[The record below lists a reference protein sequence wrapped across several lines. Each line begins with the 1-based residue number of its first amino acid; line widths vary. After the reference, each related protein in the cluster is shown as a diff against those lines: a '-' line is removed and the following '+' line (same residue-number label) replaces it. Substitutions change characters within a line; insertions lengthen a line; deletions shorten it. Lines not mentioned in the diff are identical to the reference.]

1 MYYTIIKFPFSSVN
15 DHGYTLWVCLNASGD
30 MSNLTDAIAA
40 DAEVFRR
47 KPTQTVMGDTIYNFE
62 GTLSGSVK
70 VTDDEREDFWTPLVC
85 SKLSFNMA
93 CETFP
98 VWLMEYCNNNRA
110 KVILTKDDAK
120 PHVMWH
126 GYLIAQTL
134 NMTVVRNLMACP
146 MVAVDEVAMAKYM
159 NFKETTEFV
168 TSDHWCSV
176 FGLME
181 HYHTL
186 HHTRGLSA
194 ASPGFEKLYYIL
206 NLTHSNRLLWHRN
219 LAIQDGYG
227 TDIND
232 LPGTL
237 MVNLDRWLQDKEATW
252 EECLTE
258 LCEYLGV
265 TFAVGSYGLM
275 TNCDAYLLTCP
286 TDATTAQQF
295 VYTFDIHTVVSH
307 STSMYATLDNPT
319 KLGGNLQITSE
330 PDRYKAVEV
339 TSVPERWKGHEYL
352 TDEHYKEIA
361 PNKQVRFEWGTT
373 QDATNGPFDTY
384 GWHKLVYIKPT
395 TDEENYVTLPDCQ
408 DGEGYVMARDG
419 ILPYEDLS
427 SCVGLGQPTGG
438 VADSLDFITF
448 KEGATCVKI
457 GGGEIGG
464 VDEDKHL
471 VPFFLI
477 LNHMWSN
484 MWNRTPYT
492 MQSSHI
498 ADTPF
503 LTLTPFADNGPTHP
517 SERHYLTLSMRVK
530 FIRENMSIGAKSDGS
545 PLHWLWFASPG
556 VGHTMRV
563 LDWQSPAI
571 LMPCEDSEYPNFED
585 PTSIY
590 TGNVAAW
597 NQIYFTARLRVGDHY
612 WNGNSWVTTPAT
624 CDIRLWNTTSEV
636 TEVDKYGIRTIETKN
651 YYYTF
656 GSPYDGNTSVDK
668 MTDPKML
675 VDCRGV
681 SIPNAPLQGQLKL
694 EILGQIRFQNTI
706 PGAQGVANSV
716 PFILIDNVEIG
727 WTDDAEL
734 MGKDIEL
741 KQKSVMDATSHTKQT
756 LERSIKMA
764 SPQVDGFFDNA
775 LLFDNGKAW
784 QNLRQVKV
792 QGALPLLFTPEWS
805 ILQRLSWQYGSGQLY
820 VELETPVAY
829 DDNVHNIDFTVTN
842 LTEAK
847 GDFMP
852 LRRVF
857 DYTLER
863 MRVKLMRINMAAAV

>member
-30 MSNLTDAIAA
+30 MTNLTDAIAS
-40 DAEVFRR
+40 DSEVFRR

-134 NMTVVRNLMACP
+134 NMTVVRNIMACP

-181 HYHTL
+181 HFHTL

-219 LAIQDGYG
+219 LAIQDSNGN
-227 TDIND
+227 DIND

-286 TDATTAQQF
+286 TDAPTAQQF
-295 VYTFDIHTVVSH
+295 VYTFDLHTVVSH
-307 STSMYATLDNPT
+307 STSVYATLDNPT

-361 PNKQVRFEWGTT
+361 PDKQVRFEWGEKANAAANFES
-373 QDATNGPFDTY
+373 DY
-384 GWHKLVYIKPT
+384 GFHKLKYIKP
-395 TDEENYVTLPDCQ
+395 DAEEADFVEIPPCA
-408 DGEGYVMARDG
+408 DGEGYIMARAGD
-419 ILPYEDLS
+419 LPYVNLD
-427 SCVGLGQPTGG
+427 SCVGKTSPDMS

-448 KEGATCVKI
+448 KEGCCCVKVGEGQI
-457 GGGEIGG
+457 GGI
-464 VDEDKHL
+464 DEDTAL
-471 VPFFLI
+471 QPYFLI
-477 LNHMWSN
+477 MNHMWG
-484 MWNRTPYT
+484 NRYLEDLYA
-492 MQSSHI
+492 MQTTHL
-498 ADTPF
+498 ADTPW
-503 LTLTPFADNGPTHP
+503 LKLMPLGGNGALHP
-517 SERHYLTLSMRVK
+517 GDRHYLKIDFELM
-530 FIRENMSIGAKSDGS
+530 FIRENMPSISGS
-545 PLHWLWFASPG
+545 RQYLYLKAPDAQTPNQM
-556 VGHTMRV
+556 V
-563 LDWQSPAI
+563 DWSTPAI
-571 LMPCEDSEYPNFED
+571 LMPSTSSQNDFSENNEFNASLDLWYD
-585 PTSIY
+585 L
-590 TGNVAAW
+590 
-597 NQIYFTARLRVGDHY
+597 YFKAYIRVGNHY
-612 WNGNSWVTTPAT
+612 FNGNSWEYVASGQTPPT
-624 CDIRLWNTTSEV
+624 CDVTLWSDTNEIKWVTNTGQYV
-636 TEVDKYGIRTIETKN
+636 IGTKN
-651 YYYTF
+651 YYYTVS
-656 GSPYDGNTSVDK
+656 SPYRGTNLVDRYTNNT
-668 MTDPKML
+668 KML
-675 VDCRGV
+675 ASLSGTSIHNQPVD
-681 SIPNAPLQGQLKL
+681 GQL
-694 EILGQIRFQNTI
+694 EIQVLGQIRFQSS
-706 PGAQGVANSV
+706 PAGHNSI
-716 PFILIDNVEIG
+716 PFILLRDIDINY
-727 WTDDAEL
+727 TDDAEL

-741 KQKSVMDATSHTKQT
+741 KQKSVMDANSHTKET
-756 LERSIKMA
+756 LERSVKMA
-764 SPQVDGFFDNA
+764 SPKVDGFFSNA

-805 ILQRLSWQYGSGQLY
+805 ILQRLSWQYGRGQLY

-857 DYTLER
+857 DYTIER
-863 MRVKLMRINMAAAV
+863 MRVKLMRINMPAVV

>member
-40 DAEVFRR
+40 DAEVFKR
-47 KPTQTVMGDTIYNFE
+47 KPTQTVTGDTIYNFE

-159 NFKETTEFV
+159 NFKETVEFV
-168 TSDHWCSV
+168 TADHWCSV

-181 HYHTL
+181 HFHTL

-206 NLTHSNRLLWHRN
+206 NLSHSNRLLWHRN
-219 LAIQDGYG
+219 LAIQDGDG
-227 TDIND
+227 NDVND
-232 LPGTL
+232 LPSTL
-237 MVNLDRWLQDKEATW
+237 VVNLDRWLQDKEATW

-258 LCEYLGV
+258 MCEYLGV

-286 TDATTAQQF
+286 TDAPTAQQF
-295 VYTFDIHTVVSH
+295 VYTFDLHTVVSH
-307 STSMYATLDNPT
+307 STSVYTTLDNPT
-319 KLGGNLQITSE
+319 KLGGNLQMTAE

-352 TDEHYKEIA
+352 TDEHYMEIA
-361 PNKQVRFEWGTT
+361 PNKQVRFEWGEKDDPGQYFKTME
-373 QDATNGPFDTY
+373 
-384 GWHKLVYIKPT
+384 WHKLKYTKP
-395 TDEENYVTLPDCQ
+395 DVEEAEFVELAPCA
-408 DGEGYVMARDG
+408 DGEGYIMARAG
-419 ILPYEDLS
+419 ELPYVDID
-427 SCVGLGQPTGG
+427 SCTGKTEPDMS

-448 KEGATCVKI
+448 KEGCCCVKI
-457 GGGEIGG
+457 GQGEPDGI
-464 VDEDKHL
+464 DEDTQLK
-471 VPFFLI
+471 PYFLI
-477 LNHMWSN
+477 MNHNWDN
-484 MWNRTPYT
+484 MFAHTYHT
-492 MQSSHI
+492 METLHL
-498 ADTPF
+498 ADTTW
-503 LTLTPFADNGPTHP
+503 LTLWPLGGIEAVHP
-517 SERHYLTLSMRVK
+517 SDRHYLKAKIDVM
-530 FIRENMSIGAKSDGS
+530 FIRENMPEAVAAGRRTYLFLKAPNDST
-545 PLHWLWFASPG
+545 PNQ
-556 VGHTMRV
+556 VV
-563 LDWQSPAI
+563 DWTTPAI
-571 LMPCEDSEYPNFED
+571 LMPSERSAHNFEEAGD
-585 PTSIY
+585 FNASLALWYDLYFQAYIRI
-590 TGNVAAW
+590 GNCYYNGTNWEYVASG
-597 NQIYFTARLRVGDHY
+597 QTPPKCD
-612 WNGNSWVTTPAT
+612 VT
-624 CDIRLWNTTSEV
+624 LWNDTNETTSV
-636 TEVDKYGIRTIETKN
+636 TNIGQRVIETKS
-651 YYYTF
+651 YYYTISNPYR
-656 GSPYDGNTSVDK
+656 GSNLIDRYTNQTK
-668 MTDPKML
+668 LLTDLAGK
-675 VDCRGV
+675 
-681 SIPNAPLQGQLKL
+681 SIHGQPLHGQL
-694 EILGQIRFQNTI
+694 EMQVLGQIRLQH
-706 PGAQGVANSV
+706 GVADNPYNSI
-716 PFILIDNVEIG
+716 PFVLLSNIDINY
-727 WTDDAEL
+727 TDNAEL
-734 MGKDIEL
+734 MGTNIEL
-741 KQKSVMDATSHTKQT
+741 KQRSVMDATSHTKQT
-756 LERSIKMA
+756 LERSVKMA
-764 SPQVDGFFDNA
+764 TPQVDGFFSNA
-775 LLFDNGKAW
+775 LLYDNGKAW
-784 QNLRQVKV
+784 QNLRWVKI

-805 ILQRLSWQYGSGQLY
+805 ILQRLANQYGSGQLY

-863 MRVKLMRINMAAAV
+863 MRVKLMRINMAQSN

>member
-15 DHGYTLWVCLNASGD
+15 DQGYTLWVCLNASGD
-30 MSNLTDAIAA
+30 MTNLCDTIAA
-40 DAEVFRR
+40 DAEVFSR
-47 KPTQTVMGDTIYNFE
+47 KPTQTVDGDTIYNFE

-70 VTDDEREDFWTPLVC
+70 ATDDEREDFWTPLVC
-85 SKLSFNMA
+85 SKLSFTMA
-93 CETFP
+93 CEAFP
-98 VWLMEYCNNNRA
+98 VWLIDYCNNNRA
-110 KVILTKDDAK
+110 KVILTKDDDK

-134 NMTVVRNLMACP
+134 NMPVVRNLMACP

-159 NFKETTEFV
+159 NFKETLEYV
-168 TSDHWCSV
+168 TTDHWCSV

-181 HYHTL
+181 HFHTL
-186 HHTRGLSA
+186 HHKSGLSA
-194 ASPGFEKLYYIL
+194 ASPGFEKLYHIL
-206 NLTHSNRLLWHRN
+206 NLSHSNRMLWHRD
-219 LAIQDGYG
+219 LAIKDSGG
-227 TDIND
+227 NDIND

-237 MVNLDRWLQDKEATW
+237 TVNLDRWLQDEEATW
-252 EECLTE
+252 EDCLTE

-286 TDATTAQQF
+286 TDVPTVQQF
-295 VYTFDIHTVVSH
+295 VYTFDHHTVVSH
-307 STSMYATLDNPT
+307 STSVYATLKNPT
-319 KLGGNLQITSE
+319 KLGGNLQVTSE

-339 TSVPERWKGHEYL
+339 TSKPERWKGHEYL
-352 TDEHYKEIA
+352 TDEEYKPVDPDKA
-361 PNKQVRFEWGTT
+361 VRYEWGTT
-373 QDATNGPFDTY
+373 QDADNGPFDTY

-395 TDEENYVTLPDCQ
+395 TDEEKYVTLPDCQ
-408 DGEGYVMARDG
+408 DGEGYIMARDG
-419 ILPYEDLS
+419 ILPYDDLS
-427 SCVGLGQPTGG
+427 SCDGMGQPTDA

-464 VDEDKHL
+464 VNENKEL
-471 VPFFLI
+471 VPYFII

-484 MWNRTPYT
+484 MWNLTPHT

-503 LTLTPFADNGPTHP
+503 LTFTPFADNGPAHP

-530 FIRENMSIGAKSDGS
+530 FIRENMSIGSSADGS
-545 PLHWLWFASPG
+545 PLRWLWFASPG
-556 VGHTMRV
+556 AGHTMRV
-563 LDWQSPAI
+563 LNWQSPAI

-585 PTSIY
+585 PNSIY
-590 TGNVAAW
+590 TGNVPAW
-597 NQIYFTARLRVGDHY
+597 NQIYFTARLRVGGHY
-612 WNGNSWVTTPAT
+612 WNGNAWVTTPAT

-636 TEVDKYGIRTIETKN
+636 TEVDRFGIRTIETKN

-656 GSPYDGNTSVDK
+656 GSPYAGNTSVEK
-668 MTDPKML
+668 LTDPKMM
-675 VDCRGV
+675 VNCRGV
-681 SIPNAPLQGQLKL
+681 SLPNAPLEGQLKM

-706 PGAQGVANSV
+706 PGAQDVANSV
-716 PFILIDNVEIG
+716 PFILIDNVDIG

-734 MGKDIEL
+734 MDEDIEM
-741 KQKSVMDATSHTKQT
+741 KQKTVMDANSHTKET

-764 SPQVDGFFDNA
+764 SPQVDGFFSNA
-775 LLFDNGKAW
+775 LIYDNGKTW

-792 QGALPLLFTPEWS
+792 QGTLPLLFAPEWA
-805 ILQRLSWQYGSGQLY
+805 IMLRLSRQYGSGQLY

-842 LTEAK
+842 LTEAE

-863 MRVKLMRINMAAAV
+863 MRVKLMRINVASAI